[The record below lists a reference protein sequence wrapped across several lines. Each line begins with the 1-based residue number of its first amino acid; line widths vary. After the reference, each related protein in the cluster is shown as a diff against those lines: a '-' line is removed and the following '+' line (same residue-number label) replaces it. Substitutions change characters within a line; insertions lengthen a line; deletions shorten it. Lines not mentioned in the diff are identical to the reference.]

1 VPGAYELLACT
12 RLEKR
17 SPKNK
22 NHRKNH
28 EQLNQR
34 RLTLL
39 IAGTPRCGV
48 TARAAAGGTNHP
60 ASSNHVKST
69 AAFKG
74 TDPTARRIS

>member
-1 VPGAYELLACT
+1 MAKNVHEGLGGPPLWVP
-12 RLEKR
+12 
-17 SPKNK
+17 
-22 NHRKNH
+22 
-28 EQLNQR
+28 
-34 RLTLL
+34 
-39 IAGTPRCGV
+39 